1 MKVFKCIVVSLCF
14 FTSLALFSQE
24 TNIPQPV
31 VQAGGAVYKLDTK
44 IDKETGFLLEN
55 GLLVTALH
63 GFVSTDSYGALS
75 IPDHIDSI
83 SLSQNGVPSDI
94 KIKSLK
100 AVSAYADIAVL
111 EVEGDFQN
119 YLSERK
125 TSSLEG
131 EFFIVGYLRSMVQ
144 YAKSRSLLKKIS
156 NIHYTMSFDLSEI
169 EGMSG
174 SPLLDSQGQFIGV
187 VTSSEGNIHNSVMS
201 DKINDVI
208 QGRLGTHCEGN
219 IKACIEQEI
228 QKIQRQVD
236 VQLDPDYKITETDR
250 TLFHHPLNVLSL
262 ILQRQQIEPYLEKG
276 SRLGFVRAQM
286 NLALY
291 YRENRNLKEV
301 IVNKESGLI
310 TVQSKIP
317 NETTYQ
323 KALQTNEKR
332 SIEELKKAA
341 DQGDYQAQLNL
352 GLLYEGQFSFLKR
365 KSSRENK
372 EQPFNQDP
380 AIDQILDQAIYYLKL
395 AADQDSAT
403 ANNHLARIHYAEKED
418 RKRGFEYLKKA
429 GDMGHPETLK
439 RLSVMYMEGREGV
452 QQDFEK
458 AYYYALQ
465 FKRKTGISIS
475 AFVERLKGEV
485 KQNASAQYVL
495 GLHYVQSATA
505 ESSINPHL
513 RSNGIEMIVTAAE
526 RGDLKARQWVETH
539 NTMGIRAVR
548 SCKGVIRIIKPL
560 IDH

>member
-1 MKVFKCIVVSLCF
+1 MLFKMKVFKFIVVSLCF
-14 FTSLALFSQE
+14 FTNLALFSQE

-31 VQAGGAVYKLDTK
+31 VQAGKAVYNLDTK

-63 GFVSTDSYGALS
+63 GFVSTDYYGALS
-75 IPDHIDSI
+75 IPDHINSI

-125 TSSLEG
+125 TPSLEG

-208 QGRLGTHCEGN
+208 QGHLGTHCEGN
-219 IKACIEQEI
+219 IRACIEQEL
-228 QKIQRQVD
+228 QKIQSQVD
-236 VQLDPDYKITETDR
+236 IQLDPDYKIKETDQ

-276 SRLGFVRAQM
+276 SRLGFVIAQR
-286 NLALY
+286 NLAMY
-291 YRENRNLKEV
+291 YQE
-301 IVNKESGLI
+301 
-310 TVQSKIP
+310 
-317 NETTYQ
+317 Q
-323 KALQTNEKR
+323 KAGLGVTPYGTVFERFLKL
-332 SIEELKKAA
+332 LKKPA
-341 DQGDYQAQLNL
+341 DQGDYQSQVNL

-372 EQPFNQDP
+372 KQPFNQDP
-380 AIDQILDQAIYYLKL
+380 AIDQILNQAIYYLKL

-403 ANNHLARIHYAEKED
+403 ANYVLARIHYAEKED

-465 FKRKTGISIS
+465 FRRKTGISIS

-495 GLHYVQSATA
+495 GLHYVQSGEAD
-505 ESSINPHL
+505 ENPYM
-513 RSNGIEMIVTAAE
+513 RRDNGIEMIVTAAE
-526 RGDLKARQWVETH
+526 RGDLKARQWVET
-539 NTMGIRAVR
+539 NRTMGIKA
-548 SCKGVIRIIKPL
+548 SCEWAIKSL
-560 IDH
+560 IDR